1 MRSFAP
7 MPTVGTSI
15 AFDELRCYAV
25 IDFDDGES
33 ATHAGIDAEDSHGMP
48 LLEFWLVRL
57 RDCFGEL
64 ACVLDVFFG
73 ARLYFPLAIFRG
85 AYAEGHRMDGKDSGK
100 QERVFRRMF
109 RRIELSQHTLD
120 HANFFGVADK
130 RACDCGQRR
139 GDMVEK
145 ILHGNDTQ
153 FGGVRLMGGV
163 TRTPPVKD
171 ISRSESFDEDV
182 PDGLGADLAYSLDLL
197 RLGHGIP
204 QQHDERLG
212 AEQLLH
218 AVRGEFLFCGL
229 ERQRGLLFA
238 LDIFAVVNDVM
249 HGLAA
254 SSRLSFRSGKPF
266 NGGHRLRGAR
276 RRFGVMPVSSDRT
289 AVRTDRA
296 GRASCGRC

>member
-15 AFDELRCYAV
+15 ASTSF
-25 IDFDDGES
+25 G
-33 ATHAGIDAEDSHGMP
+33 ATP
-48 LLEFWLVRL
+48 LLTSTMASPPRTPGSMPRILMACPYWSFGLSDFVIASASL
-57 RDCFGEL
+57 RVCST
-64 ACVLDVFFG
+64 CW
-73 ARLYFPLAIFRG
+73 
-85 AYAEGHRMDGKDSGK
+85 
-100 QERVFRRMF
+100 
-109 RRIELSQHTLD
+109 
-120 HANFFGVADK
+120 
-130 RACDCGQRR
+130 
-139 GDMVEK
+139 
-145 ILHGNDTQ
+145 
-153 FGGVRLMGGV
+153 VRLMGGV

-249 HGLAA
+249 HGLVA
-254 SSRLSFRSGKPF
+254 SSWLSFRSGKPF